1 MQKISLLLFLMIQ
14 ICQVN
19 AQIDSLITEDE
30 VKDFIKTLP
39 SQYRIQLKKITELTE
54 VDNYS
59 EPFDMDLCQ
68 KTAEELGLREAFYK
82 EDFDGNGL
90 TDILLLGRFHGISA
104 LVVLSMDD
112 GTYTYHNLSH
122 MNQEG
127 CIYPVIIH
135 QDQHTLIELTYQKR
149 LTYRERNL
157 KKYQPEEFYATH
169 NDELITQSYIFRHG
183 ELIEYNPNP
192 IRYDIEKIAFSTR
205 GCYGSC
211 PVFKLTINESR
222 QAELNA
228 IRFNRTYDPESQ
240 QPTLMEG
247 LYLTDLSPERYE
259 KLIDQIN
266 YLDFPTLKD
275 NYTLP
280 ATDQPSST
288 LTITYGDGQVK
299 AIQDYGKN
307 GTFGLRNLYITLTK
321 LRFDLPW
328 ELQSKPAEN
337 SSELN

>member
-1 MQKISLLLFLMIQ
+1 
-14 ICQVN
+14 
-19 AQIDSLITEDE
+19 
-30 VKDFIKTLP
+30 
-39 SQYRIQLKKITELTE
+39 
-54 VDNYS
+54 
-59 EPFDMDLCQ
+59 
-68 KTAEELGLREAFYK
+68 
-82 EDFDGNGL
+82 
-90 TDILLLGRFHGISA
+90 
-104 LVVLSMDD
+104 MDD

-183 ELIEYNPNP
+183 ELVEYNPNP
-192 IRYDIEKIAFSTR
+192 ISYDIEKIAFSTR

-228 IRFNRTYDPESQ
+228 IRFNRKYTPESQ
-240 QPTLMEG
+240 QPTLLEG

-266 YLDFPTLKD
+266 YLDFPNLKD
-275 NYTLP
+275 SYALEV
-280 ATDQPSST
+280 TDQASST
-288 LTITYGDGQVK
+288 LTITYGGGQVK
-299 AIQDYGKN
+299 AINDYGKQ
-307 GTFGLRNLYITLTK
+307 GTRGLSNLYLALSK
-321 LRFDLPW
+321 LRFDLQWQP
-328 ELQSKPAEN
+328 QAKPMSDSDN
-337 SSELN
+337 